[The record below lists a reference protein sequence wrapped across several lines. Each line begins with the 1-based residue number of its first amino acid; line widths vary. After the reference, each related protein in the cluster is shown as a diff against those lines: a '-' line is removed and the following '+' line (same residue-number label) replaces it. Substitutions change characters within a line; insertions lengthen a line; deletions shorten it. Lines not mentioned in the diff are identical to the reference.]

1 MKKVLKF
8 GGSSLSEPSALAT
21 LLKIISSELEK
32 DNEIFIVCSALEGV
46 TNRINDLIDQAIAGK
61 DVSGGVKDLE
71 EFHYKLVRS
80 HLEVRRQNQALL
92 GLKLYFNQL
101 EEMLSGIMTLG
112 EVSLRTIDRAL
123 SYGELCSA
131 FMFTSFVGQFCGKAV
146 FADTRQLI
154 KTDSNFGQ
162 ANVNEEFSN
171 SLIRSFIKE
180 NEDSIPVFSGFI
192 ATNEAGITTTLGRG
206 GSDYT
211 AGIVAFALDAEEIQ
225 IWTNVDGIM
234 TADPRMVDKA
244 FSIPR
249 LSYSEAVELSYF
261 GAKVIHPPTMFPAR
275 SKNIPI
281 IIKNSFNPDFSGT
294 LIVSSSDENGSLIKG
309 ISCISE
315 ICLITIQGGAMV
327 GEKGFSGRLFSRLS
341 GEGINVFLITQASS
355 QHSISLAISP
365 HDITLARKAINS
377 EFEQDFETGRLD
389 KPDFDDRLS
398 IIAVVGENM
407 RQKRGL
413 SGKVFSSLGR
423 SGVNV
428 IAIAQGSSEL
438 NISVVIDRKDLSK
451 AMNSIHDA
459 MFLSPVKTLNVFF
472 CGVGNIGSTLL
483 RQIDSHQKFLEE
495 NRHIK
500 LNLTG
505 VCNSKSF
512 VFNHEGISARSW
524 KKDLDQ
530 IGGPGSVNEFIEYA
544 FSLNLPNSVFVDNTG
559 SSEVPDLYSRL
570 FEKSFSV
577 VTCNKIG
584 NTGDYKSYR
593 HNKGIA
599 SKFGVDYWYETT
611 VGAGLPII
619 KTLQE
624 LLISGDEI
632 LKVEAI
638 LSGTIS
644 FVFNE
649 YRGERTF
656 AEVVRMAQEKGF
668 TEPDPRDDLSGLDF
682 ARKMLI
688 LARETGM
695 NTEFED
701 LELHPIL
708 PDNCLNASSVD
719 EFYNELEAS
728 EDFFKALKN
737 KAAAENKVMHY
748 VGVLSEGK
756 VKTELMMLGSE
767 HPFYNLS
774 GSDNIISFTTN
785 RYLTNPMVIKGPG
798 AGAEVT
804 AAGVLADLV
813 RVAAD

>member
-8 GGSSLSEPSALAT
+8 GGSSLSNGPAMST
-21 LLKIISSELEK
+21 LLKIISENLENK
-32 DNEIFIVCSALEGV
+32 NQVIIVCSALEGI
-46 TNRINDLIDQAIAGK
+46 TNLINDLIEKAIGGQ
-61 DVSGGVKDLE
+61 DVSHGVRDLE
-71 EFHYKLVRS
+71 ERHYELVRS
-80 HLEVRRQNQALL
+80 HLEVRRQNQVLL

-101 EEMLSGIMTLG
+101 EEMLSGIMALG

-123 SYGELCSA
+123 SFGELCSA
-131 FMFTSFVGQFCGKAV
+131 FMFTSFIDQFCGRAV

-162 ANVNEEFSN
+162 ANINEDFSN
-171 SLIRSFIKE
+171 SLIRTFVKE
-180 NEDSIPVFSGFI
+180 NDGLIPVFTGFI
-192 ATNEAGITTTLGRG
+192 ASNEAGITTTLGRG

-211 AGIVAFALDAEEIQ
+211 AAIVAAALDADEIQ

-234 TADPRMVDKA
+234 TADPRMVSKA

-249 LSYSEAVELSYF
+249 LTYSEAVELSYF

-281 IIKNSFNPDFSGT
+281 IIKNSFNPSFEGTIISGT
-294 LIVSSSDENGSLIKG
+294 TTGNGSLIKG
-309 ISCISE
+309 ISCILE

-327 GEKGFSGRLFSRLS
+327 GEKGFGGRLFSKLAA
-341 GEGINVFLITQASS
+341 EGINVFLITQASS
-355 QHSISLAISP
+355 QHSISLAIGP
-365 HDITLARKAINS
+365 RDISLARRVINR

-389 KPDFDDRLS
+389 KPDFDDTLS

-438 NISVVIDRKDLSK
+438 NISVVIARRDVSK
-451 AMNSIHDA
+451 AMNSVHDD

-483 RQIDSHQKFLEE
+483 RQIDNHLSFLEE
-495 NRHIK
+495 KRHIK
-500 LNLTG
+500 LSLIG
-505 VCNSKSF
+505 VCNSKSIL
-512 VFNHEGISARSW
+512 FNKEGVSARTW
-524 KKDLDQ
+524 KQDLQ
-530 IGGPGSVNEFIEYA
+530 QKGESGNVNDFIERA
-544 FSLNLPNSVFVDNTG
+544 FELNLPNSVFVDNTG
-559 SSEVPDLYSRL
+559 SKEVPELYSKL

-584 NTGDYKSYR
+584 NTGRFSTYSKYR
-593 HNKGIA
+593 EVSG
-599 SKFGVDYWYETT
+599 KFGVDYLYETT

-624 LLISGDEI
+624 LLICGDEI

-649 YRGERTF
+649 YKGDRTF

-688 LARETGM
+688 LARETGLG
-695 NTEFED
+695 TEFED
-701 LELHPIL
+701 LDLAPIL
-708 PDNCLNASSVD
+708 PDNCLNASTVED
-719 EFYNELEAS
+719 FYKELEAS
-728 EDFFKALKN
+728 EEYFRSLKN

-748 VGVLSEGK
+748 VGILSGGK
-756 VKTELMMLGSE
+756 VKTELLMLDSK

-785 RYLTNPMVIKGPG
+785 RYLNNPMVIKGPG

-813 RVAAD
+813 RVGAD

>member
-8 GGSSLSEPSALAT
+8 GGSSISEPPALAT
-21 LLKIISSELEK
+21 LLDLVSAGLKNKEDIL
-32 DNEIFIVCSALEGV
+32 IVCSALEGV
-46 TNRINDLIDQAIAGK
+46 TNLLNELIENAVAGK
-61 DVSGGVKDLE
+61 DISGGLRDLE
-71 EFHYKLVRS
+71 DRHYSLVRTQ
-80 HLEVRRQNQALL
+80 LEVRRQNQVLL

-101 EEMLSGIMTLG
+101 EEMLNGIMALG
-112 EVSLRTIDRAL
+112 EVSLRTVDRAL

-131 FMFTSFVGQFCGKAV
+131 FLFTALVEQYCGKAV

-162 ANVNEEFSN
+162 AIVNEDFSH
-171 SLIRSFIKE
+171 SFIVSFVKE
-180 NEDSIPVFSGFI
+180 NDGAIPVFTGFI

-211 AGIVAFALDAEEIQ
+211 AAIVAAAVGADEIQ

-234 TADPRMVDKA
+234 TADPRLVNKA

-275 SKNIPI
+275 TRDIPI
-281 IIKNSFNPDFSGT
+281 IIRNSFNPSFEGT
-294 LIVSSSDENGSLIKG
+294 LITSSSSIDGSLIKG

-315 ICLITIQGGAMV
+315 ICLVTLQGRAMV
-327 GEKGFSGRLFSRLS
+327 GEKGFGGRLFSRLAN
-341 GEGINVFLITQASS
+341 EGINIFLITQASS
-355 QHSISLAISP
+355 QHSISFAIGP
-365 HDITLARKAINS
+365 RDILLARRVINR
-377 EFEQDFETGRLD
+377 EFEQDFAGGRLD
-389 KPDFDDRLS
+389 IPNFDDSLS

-407 RQKRGL
+407 RHKRGL

-428 IAIAQGSSEL
+428 VAIAQGSSEL
-438 NISVVIDRKDLSK
+438 NISVVIDRRDRSK

-483 RQIDSHQKFLEE
+483 RQIDNHMGYLEE
-495 NRHIK
+495 KRHIK
-500 LNLTG
+500 LNIVG
-505 VCNSKSF
+505 ICKSNAF
-512 VFNHEGISARSW
+512 LFDEEGINVRSW
-524 KKDLDQ
+524 KNDLDEK
-530 IGGPGSVNEFIEYA
+530 GTLGNVNYFIESA
-544 FSLNLPNSVFVDNTG
+544 FNLNLPNSVFVDNTG
-559 SSEVPDLYSRL
+559 SQIVPDLYTRL

-584 NTGDYKSYR
+584 NTGKYSSYFR
-593 HNKGIA
+593 NREVSG
-599 SKFGVDYWYETT
+599 KFGVDYWYETT

-624 LLISGDEI
+624 LLVSGDEI
-632 LKVEAI
+632 LRVEAI

-649 YRGERTF
+649 YKGERTF
-656 AEVVRMAQEKGF
+656 AEVVKMASDKGF

-688 LARETGM
+688 IARETGM
-695 NTEFED
+695 KMEFED
-701 LELHPIL
+701 MDIQPIL
-708 PDNCLNASSVD
+708 PENCLNAPTVD
-719 EFYNELEAS
+719 AFYQEMKAS
-728 EDFFKALKN
+728 ESYFTSLKN
-737 KAAAENKVMHY
+737 KAASENKVMHY
-748 VGVLSEGK
+748 VGILSEGK
-756 VKTELMMLGSE
+756 VKVELLFLDSK

-785 RYLTNPMVIKGPG
+785 RYLHNPMVIKGPG

>member
-8 GGSSLSEPSALAT
+8 GGSSISEPPALAT
-21 LLKIISSELEK
+21 LLDLISEGLKKKEEL
-32 DNEIFIVCSALEGV
+32 FIVCSALEGV
-46 TNRINDLIDQAIAGK
+46 TNLINELIEKAVEGK
-61 DVSGGVKDLE
+61 DITVGFRDLE
-71 EFHYKLVRS
+71 ERHYSLVRNN
-80 HLEVRRQNQALL
+80 LEVRRQNQVLL

-101 EEMLSGIMTLG
+101 EEMLTGIIALG
-112 EVSLRTIDRAL
+112 EVSRRTVDRAL

-131 FMFTSFVGQFCGKAV
+131 FLFTSLVEQFCGKAV
-146 FADTRQLI
+146 FADTRQLV

-162 ANVNEEFSN
+162 AIVNEEFSH
-171 SLIRSFIKE
+171 SFIVSFVRE
-180 NEDSIPVFSGFI
+180 NDGAIPVFTGFI

-211 AGIVAFALDAEEIQ
+211 AAIVAAAVGADEIQ

-234 TADPRMVDKA
+234 TADPRLVSKA

-275 SKNIPI
+275 TREIPI
-281 IIKNSFNPDFSGT
+281 IIKNSFNPSFKGT
-294 LIVSSSDENGSLIKG
+294 LITSSSSANGSLIKG

-315 ICLITIQGGAMV
+315 ICLITLQGRAML
-327 GEKGFSGRLFSRLS
+327 GEKGFSGRLFSRMAT
-341 GEGINVFLITQASS
+341 EGINIFLITQASS
-355 QHSISLAISP
+355 QHSISFAIGP
-365 HDITLARKAINS
+365 RDIALARRVLS
-377 EFEQDFETGRLD
+377 REFEQDLAGGRLD
-389 KPDFDDRLS
+389 TPHFDDNLS

-407 RQKRGL
+407 RHKRGL

-438 NISVVIDRKDLSK
+438 NISIVIDRKDRSK

-483 RQIDSHQKFLEE
+483 QQIDSHMRHLEE
-495 NRHIK
+495 KRHIK
-500 LNLTG
+500 LTIVG
-505 VCNSKSF
+505 ICKSNSYMF
-512 VFNHEGISARSW
+512 DEDGINVRSW
-524 KKDLDQ
+524 KQELTEK
-530 IGGPGSVNEFIEYA
+530 GKPGTIDDFLENA

-559 SSEVPDLYSRL
+559 SSIVPDLYIKL

-584 NTGDYKSYR
+584 NTGKFSKY
-593 HNKGIA
+593 HENKLVSG
-599 SKFGVDYWYETT
+599 KFGVDYWYETT

-649 YRGERTF
+649 YKGDRNF
-656 AEVVRMAQEKGF
+656 AGVVKMAQEKGF

-688 LARETGM
+688 IARETGM
-695 NTEFED
+695 EMEFED
-701 LELHPIL
+701 IDIQPIL
-708 PDNCLNASSVD
+708 PDNCLNAPSVD
-719 EFYNELEAS
+719 EFYSEMEAS
-728 EDFFKALKN
+728 ESYFASMKN

-748 VGVLSEGK
+748 VGTLSEGK
-756 VKTELMMLGSE
+756 ARVELLMLDSK
-767 HPFYNLS
+767 HPFFNLS
-774 GSDNIISFTTN
+774 GSDNIISLTTN
-785 RYLTNPMVIKGPG
+785 RYLHNPMVIKGPG

-813 RVAAD
+813 RVGAD

>member
-8 GGSSLSEPSALAT
+8 GGSSLSEPQALNT
-21 LLKIISSELEK
+21 LLEMISAEITK
-32 DNEIFIVCSALEGV
+32 KNEIFIVCSALESV
-46 TNRINDLIDQAIAGK
+46 TNNINELIDTAVEGK
-61 DVSGGVKDLE
+61 DVSSGVRDLE
-71 EFHYKLVRS
+71 EFHYNLVRS
-80 HLEVRRQNQALL
+80 YLEVSRQNQVLL

-101 EEMLSGIMTLG
+101 EEMLTGIMALG
-112 EVSLRTIDRAL
+112 EVSARTIDRAL

-131 FMFTSFVGQFCGKAV
+131 FLFTSLADQFCGKAV

-154 KTDSNFGQ
+154 KTDSSFGR
-162 ANVNEEFSN
+162 ANVNKEFSN
-171 SLIRSFIKE
+171 SFIVRFIKE
-180 NEDSIPVFSGFI
+180 NEGSIPVFTGFI
-192 ATNEAGITTTLGRG
+192 STNEAGVTTTLGRG

-211 AGIVAFALDAEEIQ
+211 AAIVASAVDADEIQ

-234 TADPRMVDKA
+234 TADPRMVNKT

-261 GAKVIHPPTMFPAR
+261 GARVIHPQTMFPAR
-275 SKNIPI
+275 LKNIPI
-281 IIKNSFNPDFSGT
+281 IIRNSFNPSFEGT
-294 LIVSSSDENGSLIKG
+294 VITSYSSSNGSLIKG

-315 ICLITIQGGAMV
+315 ICLITLQGGAMV
-327 GEKGFSGRLFSRLS
+327 GEKGFSGRLFSRLAA
-341 GEGINVFLITQASS
+341 EGINIFLITQASS
-355 QHSISLAISP
+355 QHSISFAIGP
-365 HDITLARKAINS
+365 RDITPARRLINR
-377 EFEQDFETGRLD
+377 EFEQDFASGRLD
-389 KPDFDDRLS
+389 TPLFDGDMS
-398 IIAVVGENM
+398 IISVVGENM
-407 RQKRGL
+407 RHKRGL

-428 IAIAQGSSEL
+428 VAIAQGSSEL
-438 NISVVIDRKDLSK
+438 NISVVIDRKDKAK

-483 RQIDSHQKFLEE
+483 RQINSHMKYLEE

-500 LNLTG
+500 LSIKG
-505 VCNSKSF
+505 ICNSRAF
-512 VFNHEGISARSW
+512 LADEEGISVPEWR
-524 KKDLDQ
+524 KELEENGK
-530 IGGPGSVNEFIEYA
+530 PGSVEVFIENA
-544 FSLNLPNSVFVDNTG
+544 FRLNLPNSVFVDNTG
-559 SSEVPDLYSRL
+559 SGMVPDLYSRL
-570 FEKSFSV
+570 FEQSFSV

-584 NTGDYKSYR
+584 NTGNYNNYYR
-593 HNKGIA
+593 NKEVAG
-599 SKFGVDYWYETT
+599 KFGVDYWYETT

-649 YRGERTF
+649 YKGERTF
-656 AEVVRMAQEKGF
+656 ASVVKEAREKGF

-688 LARETGM
+688 IARETGM
-695 NTEFED
+695 ETEFED
-701 LELHPIL
+701 IELQPIL
-708 PDNCLNASSVD
+708 PENCLNASSV
-719 EFYNELEAS
+719 
-728 EDFFKALKN
+728 EDFFRELEISENYFRELKN
-737 KAAAENKVMHY
+737 KAAAQNKVMHY
-748 VGVLSEGK
+748 VGTLSEGK
-756 VKTELMMLGSE
+756 VKVELLMLDSN

-785 RYLTNPMVIKGPG
+785 RYLHNPMVIKGPG

>member
-8 GGSSLSEPSALAT
+8 GGSSLSGPPALNT
-21 LLKIISSELEK
+21 LLEVISSNLKEK
-32 DNEIFIVCSALEGV
+32 NEVLIVCSALEGV
-46 TNRINDLIDQAIAGK
+46 TNYINEMVDLAIAGTNVTGK
-61 DVSGGVKDLE
+61 VKQLE
-71 EFHYKLVRS
+71 DMHYKLVRT
-80 HLEVRRQNQALL
+80 HLEVRRQNQVLL

-101 EEMLSGIMTLG
+101 DEMLSGIMALG

-131 FMFTSFVGQFCGKAV
+131 YMFTAFVEQYCGKAV

-162 ANVNEEFSN
+162 ANINEEACN
-171 SLIRSFIKE
+171 ILISKFVAD
-180 NEDSIPVFSGFI
+180 NNDAIPVFTGFI
-192 ATNEAGITTTLGRG
+192 ASTETGITTTLGRG

-211 AGIVAFALDAEEIQ
+211 AAIVASATGASEIQ

-234 TADPRMVDKA
+234 TADPRMVTKA

-275 SKNIPI
+275 TKNIPI
-281 IIKNSFNPDFSGT
+281 TIKNSFNPLFEGT
-294 LIVSSSDENGSLIKG
+294 VIASESSKADSLIKG

-315 ICLITIQGGAMV
+315 ICLVTLQGGAMV
-327 GEKGFSGRLFSRLS
+327 GEKGFSGRLFSRLAA
-341 GEGINVFLITQASS
+341 EGINVFLITQASS
-355 QHSISLAISP
+355 QHSISIAIAP
-365 HDITLARKAINS
+365 RDISAARRAINR
-377 EFEQDFETGRLD
+377 EFDQDFDTGRLD
-389 KPDFDDRLS
+389 KPDFDDTLS

-407 RQKRGL
+407 RHKRGL

-438 NISVVIDRKDLSK
+438 NISVVIDRRDISK

-483 RQIDSHQKFLEE
+483 RQIQNHMEYLEE
-495 NRHIK
+495 KRHIK
-500 LNLTG
+500 LKLTG
-505 VCNSKSF
+505 ICNSKAF
-512 VFNHEGISARSW
+512 HFNQEGISVSDW
-524 KKDLDQ
+524 KKELSES
-530 IGGPGSVNEFIEYA
+530 GKAGKVGNFIEEA
-544 FSLNLPNSVFVDNTG
+544 FMLNLPNSVFVDNTG
-559 SSEVPDLYSRL
+559 SREVPALYNRL
-570 FEKSFSV
+570 FEQSFSV

-584 NTGDYKSYR
+584 NTGNYISYYKSKETAGR
-593 HNKGIA
+593 
-599 SKFGVDYWYETT
+599 FGVDYWYETT

-619 KTLQE
+619 KTIQE
-624 LLISGDEI
+624 LLVSGDEI
-632 LKVEAI
+632 IKVEAI

-688 LARETGM
+688 LARETGLP
-695 NTEFED
+695 TEIEEID
-701 LELHPIL
+701 LQPIL
-708 PDNCLNASSVD
+708 PESCLQAASVD
-719 EFYNELEAS
+719 DFYKELEVS
-728 EDFFKALKN
+728 EPFFNGLKN
-737 KAAAENKVMHY
+737 KAALENKVMHY
-748 VGVLSEGK
+748 VGMLSEGK
-756 VKTELMMLGSE
+756 VKIQLLMLDSK

-774 GSDNIISFTTN
+774 GSDNIISITTN
-785 RYLTNPMVIKGPG
+785 RYLHNPMVIKGPG

-804 AAGVLADLV
+804 AAGVLADMV

>member
-1 MKKVLKF
+1 MKKVSKF
-8 GGSSLSEPSALAT
+8 GGSSLSGPPALNT
-21 LLKIISSELEK
+21 LLEVISSNLKEK
-32 DNEIFIVCSALEGV
+32 NEVLIVCSALEGV
-46 TNRINDLIDQAIAGK
+46 TNYINEMVDLAIAGTNVTGK
-61 DVSGGVKDLE
+61 VKQLE
-71 EFHYKLVRS
+71 DMHYKLVRT
-80 HLEVRRQNQALL
+80 HLEVRRQNQVLL

-101 EEMLSGIMTLG
+101 DEMLSGIMALG

-131 FMFTSFVGQFCGKAV
+131 YMFTAFVEQYCGKAV

-162 ANVNEEFSN
+162 ANINEEACN
-171 SLIRSFIKE
+171 ILISKFVAD
-180 NEDSIPVFSGFI
+180 NNDAIPVFTGFI
-192 ATNEAGITTTLGRG
+192 ASTETGITTTLGRG

-211 AGIVAFALDAEEIQ
+211 AAIVASATGASEIQ

-234 TADPRMVDKA
+234 TADPRMVTKA

-275 SKNIPI
+275 TKNIPI
-281 IIKNSFNPDFSGT
+281 TIKNSFNPLFEGT
-294 LIVSSSDENGSLIKG
+294 VIASESSKADSLIKG

-315 ICLITIQGGAMV
+315 ICLVTLQGGAMV
-327 GEKGFSGRLFSRLS
+327 GEKGFSGRLFSRLAA
-341 GEGINVFLITQASS
+341 EGINVFLITQASS
-355 QHSISLAISP
+355 QHSISIAIAP
-365 HDITLARKAINS
+365 RDISAARRAINR
-377 EFEQDFETGRLD
+377 EFDQDFDTGRLD
-389 KPDFDDRLS
+389 KPDFDDTLS

-407 RQKRGL
+407 RHKRGL

-438 NISVVIDRKDLSK
+438 NISVVIDRRDISK

-483 RQIDSHQKFLEE
+483 RQIQNHMEYLEE
-495 NRHIK
+495 KRHIK
-500 LNLTG
+500 LKLTG
-505 VCNSKSF
+505 ICNSKAF
-512 VFNHEGISARSW
+512 HFNQEGISVSDW
-524 KKDLDQ
+524 KKELSES
-530 IGGPGSVNEFIEYA
+530 GKAGKVGNFIEEA
-544 FSLNLPNSVFVDNTG
+544 FMLNLPNSVFVDNTG
-559 SSEVPDLYSRL
+559 SREVPALYNRL
-570 FEKSFSV
+570 FEQSFSV

-584 NTGDYKSYR
+584 NTGNYISYYKSKETAGR
-593 HNKGIA
+593 
-599 SKFGVDYWYETT
+599 FGVDYWYETT

-619 KTLQE
+619 KTIQE
-624 LLISGDEI
+624 LLVSGDEI
-632 LKVEAI
+632 IKVEAI

-688 LARETGM
+688 LARETGLP
-695 NTEFED
+695 TEIEEID
-701 LELHPIL
+701 LQPIL
-708 PDNCLNASSVD
+708 PESCLQAASVD
-719 EFYNELEAS
+719 DFYKELEVS
-728 EDFFKALKN
+728 EPFFNGLKN
-737 KAAAENKVMHY
+737 KAALENKVMHY
-748 VGVLSEGK
+748 VGMLSEGK
-756 VKTELMMLGSE
+756 VKIQLLMLDSK

-774 GSDNIISFTTN
+774 GSDNIISITTN
-785 RYLTNPMVIKGPG
+785 RYLHNPMVIKGPG

-804 AAGVLADLV
+804 AAGVLADMV

>member
-8 GGSSLSEPSALAT
+8 GGSSLSDPPAMST
-21 LLKIISSELEK
+21 LLKIISENLEK
-32 DNEIFIVCSALEGV
+32 KNHVIIVCSALDGV
-46 TNRINDLIDQAIAGK
+46 TNLINDLVEDAIRGQ
-61 DVSGGVKDLE
+61 DVSQGVRDLE
-71 EFHYKLVRS
+71 ERHYELVRS
-80 HLEVRRQNQALL
+80 HLEVRRQNQILL

-101 EEMLSGIMTLG
+101 EEMLSGIMALG

-123 SYGELCSA
+123 SFGELCSA
-131 FMFTSFVGQFCGKAV
+131 FMFTSFIDQFCGSAV

-162 ANVNEEFSN
+162 ANINEDFSN
-171 SLIRSFIKE
+171 SLIRTFVKE
-180 NEDSIPVFSGFI
+180 NEGLIPVFTGFI
-192 ATNEAGITTTLGRG
+192 SSNEAGITTTLGRG

-211 AGIVAFALDAEEIQ
+211 AAIVAAALDADEIQ

-234 TADPRMVDKA
+234 TADPRMVSKA

-249 LSYSEAVELSYF
+249 LTYSEAVELSYF

-281 IIKNSFNPDFSGT
+281 IIKNSFNPSFKGTIISGT
-294 LIVSSSDENGSLIKG
+294 STENGSLIKG

-327 GEKGFSGRLFSRLS
+327 GEKGFSGRLFSRLAA
-341 GEGINVFLITQASS
+341 EGINVFLITQASS

-365 HDITLARKAINS
+365 RDISPARRVINR

-389 KPDFDDRLS
+389 KPDFDDTLS

-407 RQKRGL
+407 RRKRGL

-438 NISVVIDRKDLSK
+438 NISMVIDRRDVSK
-451 AMNSIHDA
+451 AMNSVHDD

-483 RQIDSHQKFLEE
+483 RQIDSHFSFLEQK
-495 NRHIK
+495 RHIR
-500 LNLTG
+500 LSLIG
-505 VCNSKSF
+505 VCNSKSIL
-512 VFNHEGISARSW
+512 FNKEGVSARTW
-524 KKDLDQ
+524 KQDLQ
-530 IGGPGSVNEFIEYA
+530 QKGEPGNVNDFVERA
-544 FSLNLPNSVFVDNTG
+544 FEMNLPNSVFVDNTG
-559 SSEVPDLYSRL
+559 SKEVPELYSQL

-584 NTGDYKSYR
+584 NTGRFSTYSRYR
-593 HNKGIA
+593 EVSG
-599 SKFGVDYWYETT
+599 KFGVDYLYETT

-624 LLISGDEI
+624 LLICGDEI
-632 LKVEAI
+632 MKVEAI

-649 YRGERTF
+649 YKGDRTF

-688 LARETGM
+688 LARETGLE
-695 NTEFED
+695 TEFED
-701 LELHPIL
+701 LDLAPIL
-708 PDNCLNASSVD
+708 PDNCLKANSVED
-719 EFYNELEAS
+719 FYKELEVS
-728 EDFFKALKN
+728 EEYFSSLKN

-748 VGVLSEGK
+748 VGILSGGK
-756 VKTELMMLGSE
+756 VKTELLMLDSK

-785 RYLTNPMVIKGPG
+785 RYLNNPMVIKGPG

-813 RVAAD
+813 RVGAD

>member
-8 GGSSLSEPSALAT
+8 GGSSLSGPPALNT
-21 LLKIISSELEK
+21 LLEVISSNLKEK
-32 DNEIFIVCSALEGV
+32 NEVLIVCSALEGV
-46 TNRINDLIDQAIAGK
+46 TNYINEMVDLAIAGNN
-61 DVSGGVKDLE
+61 VSAKVKEMEDM
-71 EFHYKLVRS
+71 HYKLVRA
-80 HLEVRRQNQALL
+80 HLEVRRQNQVLL

-101 EEMLSGIMTLG
+101 DEMLSGIMALG

-131 FMFTSFVGQFCGKAV
+131 YLFTAFVEQYCGKAV

-162 ANVNEEFSN
+162 ANINEEACN
-171 SLIRSFIKE
+171 ILISRFVADNK
-180 NEDSIPVFSGFI
+180 DAIPVFTGFI
-192 ATNEAGITTTLGRG
+192 ASTETGITTTLGRG

-211 AGIVAFALDAEEIQ
+211 AAIVASATDAGEIQ

-234 TADPRMVDKA
+234 TADPRMVTKA

-275 SKNIPI
+275 TKNIPI
-281 IIKNSFNPDFSGT
+281 TIKNSFNPLFKGT
-294 LIVSSSDENGSLIKG
+294 VIARESSQADSLIKG

-315 ICLITIQGGAMV
+315 ICLVTLQGGAMV
-327 GEKGFSGRLFSRLS
+327 GEKGFSGRLFSRLAT
-341 GEGINVFLITQASS
+341 EGINVFLITQASS
-355 QHSISLAISP
+355 QHSISIAIAP
-365 HDITLARKAINS
+365 RDISNARRVINR
-377 EFEQDFETGRLD
+377 EFDQDFDTGRLD
-389 KPDFDDRLS
+389 KPDFDDTLS

-407 RQKRGL
+407 RHKRGL

-438 NISVVIDRKDLSK
+438 NISVVIDRRDISK

-483 RQIDSHQKFLEE
+483 RQIQSHMGYLEE
-495 NRHIK
+495 KRHIK
-500 LNLTG
+500 LSLTG
-505 VCNSKSF
+505 ICNSKAF
-512 VFNHEGISARSW
+512 HFNQEGISVSEW
-524 KKDLDQ
+524 KKELSESGKAGKVSD
-530 IGGPGSVNEFIEYA
+530 FIEEA
-544 FSLNLPNSVFVDNTG
+544 FRLNLPNSVFVDNTG
-559 SSEVPDLYSRL
+559 SKEVPALYNRL

-584 NTGDYKSYR
+584 NTGNYMSYQKSKETAGR
-593 HNKGIA
+593 
-599 SKFGVDYWYETT
+599 FGVDYWYETT

-619 KTLQE
+619 KTIQE
-624 LLISGDEI
+624 LLVSGDEI
-632 LKVEAI
+632 IKVEAI

-688 LARETGM
+688 LARETGLP
-695 NTEFED
+695 TELEEID
-701 LELHPIL
+701 LQPIL
-708 PDNCLNASSVD
+708 PDSCLQAASVD
-719 EFYNELEAS
+719 DFYKELEAS
-728 EDFFKALKN
+728 EQFFNDLKN
-737 KAAAENKVMHY
+737 KAALENKVMHY
-748 VGVLSEGK
+748 VGMLSEGK
-756 VKTELMMLGSE
+756 VKIQLLMLDSK

-774 GSDNIISFTTN
+774 GSDNIISITTN
-785 RYLTNPMVIKGPG
+785 RYLYNPMVIKGPG

-804 AAGVLADLV
+804 AAGVLADMV